1 MAADTHTQ
9 RTIRGA
15 NWNMMRVIV
24 QTIVSLGVTIVVA
37 RILPPEDF
45 GLLATAMIFI
55 GLAEI
60 ISAMGMGAAVVQR
73 KNLDE
78 IAIRTANTLSVLIGV
93 ALVALILLVS
103 EPVAIFFG
111 DERVGP
117 VIRVLSI
124 SLFVAALSTV
134 SRGLIMRRMD
144 FRRLFIV
151 DSIGHVV
158 GYAGVVI
165 VMAVLGYG
173 VWSLV
178 MGTIATTVLGSILSF
193 MYEPFRMTFTPEKSR
208 LKELLS
214 FGGGVSISSVVGY
227 FARNVDFFV
236 IGKFL
241 DQMMLGLYSRAYHL
255 VNLPLAKIAGTL
267 TNVMFS
273 SYSEVQDDKER
284 LRQVYF
290 RVVSVTALM
299 AFPVF
304 VGMLVSG
311 QYIITGMYGDNWIDA
326 VPAFQVLC
334 LMGLIRLV
342 LILTGPVIQA
352 MGHVH
357 AEMRRQIV
365 FFVLLT
371 AACIVAVPE
380 GIAAVGFAVVG
391 ATLWLYLSMANLAIK
406 LLDSNWIEFMKVQLP
421 GYLLAAFVGL
431 VDAAVLY
438 LLEGKIASSEL
449 MLLIMLTT
457 SGLAYLIGFFGLP
470 ASMMGDVPGWVLGK
484 YGHMLPAGLRGWA
497 LRRVATGVE

>member
-1 MAADTHTQ
+1 VTTDTHTQ

-24 QTIVSLGVTIVVA
+24 QTVVSLGVTIVVA

-60 ISAMGMGAAVVQR
+60 ISAMGMGSAVVQR

-78 IAIRTANTLSVLIGV
+78 IAIRTANTLSVLIGL
-93 ALVALILLVS
+93 ALVLLILLIS

-117 VIRVLSI
+117 VVRALAI
-124 SLFVAALSTV
+124 SLFVSALSTV

-144 FRRLFIV
+144 FRRLFFI

-165 VMAVLGYG
+165 TLAVMGYG

-178 MGTIATTVLGSILSF
+178 MGTIATTVLGSVLSF
-193 MYEPFRMTFTPEKSR
+193 VYEPFRMTFKPESSR

-284 LRQVYF
+284 LKQVYF
-290 RVVSVTALM
+290 RVISVTALM

-311 QYIITGMYGDNWIDA
+311 KYIITGMYGPNWMGA

-357 AEMRRQIV
+357 AEMRRQII

-371 AACIVAVPE
+371 GACVVAVPE
-380 GIAAVGFAVVG
+380 GIAAVGLAVVA
-391 ATLWLYLSMANLAIK
+391 ATLWLYISMAQLAIK
-406 LLDSNWIEFMKVQLP
+406 LLDTTWGAFLKVQIP
-421 GYLLAAFVGL
+421 GFLLAAVVGL
-431 VDAAVLY
+431 ADAAALY
-438 LLEGKIASSEL
+438 ALDGVIASAEL
-449 MLLIMLTT
+449 MLVILMMT
-457 SGLAYLIGFFGLP
+457 SGLAYAVGFFLLP
-470 ASMMGDVPGWVLGK
+470 TSLMGGVPGWVMGK
-484 YGHMLPAGLRGWA
+484 YGRLIPGPMRGWA
-497 LRRVATGVE
+497 MRRVCADTN